1 MEISSYKKD
10 PQNFLSEL
18 DKVELN
24 QLRGADSTAL
34 DELVALLKKENIK
47 ITAKY
52 DSDIDAS
59 AFPDRVVTDN
69 ESLLRKLLAYF
80 MPADANIPGGFY
92 DAQVRGG
99 YENFKRLITDGAAA
113 GHREYTLRS
122 FLAITQFSLT
132 PDRIDDDVISVMTD
146 NMFRH
151 EAKRNAL
158 KDRVTDL
165 TAELNIYSKIT
176 TEINRV
182 LSASGTLSID
192 STGLNLMDPKLY
204 GFSGSNADKFYQSAE
219 YKLLE
224 KIRGSAIDP
233 KLIAAAEEK
242 RAEANLIQQQLNES
256 PGILNFA
263 SSASSAAF
271 GNPRPMLM
279 HQNAVKENEQRR
291 DSLFAE
297 ATKLAGLTINQFLE
311 SPLKRSG
318 ALTELK
324 DSYAYDKD
332 NNVLA
337 NFATTV
343 NDRTRPLNDEVNQKT
358 TELNDISSRYNS
370 AIEALNRFI
379 QKYESVMRDILQ
391 AI

>member
-52 DSDIDAS
+52 DPKIDSS
-59 AFPDRVVTDN
+59 AFPDQAVTDD

-80 MPADANIPGGFY
+80 MPTDATIPGGIY
-92 DAQVRGG
+92 DAQIRGG
-99 YENFKRLITDGAAA
+99 YENFKKIITDRVVA
-113 GHREYTLRS
+113 GEREYTLRS
-122 FLAITQFSLT
+122 FLAVAQFSLA

-151 EAKRNAL
+151 EVKRNTL
-158 KDRVTDL
+158 KDKITDL
-165 TAELNIYSKIT
+165 TAELNIYSKVT
-176 TEINRV
+176 TEINRI
-182 LSASGTLSID
+182 LSESGTLSIT
-192 STGLNLMDPKLY
+192 STGLNLLDPKLY

-224 KIRGSAIDP
+224 KIRGSAIDA

-242 RAEANLIQQQLNES
+242 RTQAELIQQQLNRY
-256 PGILNFA
+256 
-263 SSASSAAF
+263 SSDIA
-271 GNPRPMLM
+271 
-279 HQNAVKENEQRR
+279 HAVYENMYGHSFEEGERRR
-291 DSLFAE
+291 DSLLAD
-297 ATKLAGLTINQFLE
+297 ATRLAGLTIKQFLE
-311 SPLKRSG
+311 SPLKRTG
-318 ALTELK
+318 ALTGLK

>member
-52 DSDIDAS
+52 DPKIDSS
-59 AFPDRVVTDN
+59 AFPDQTVTDD

-80 MPADANIPGGFY
+80 MPTDATIPGGIY
-92 DAQVRGG
+92 DAQIRGG
-99 YENFKRLITDGAAA
+99 YENFKKIITDRVAA
-113 GHREYTLRS
+113 GEREYTLRS
-122 FLAITQFSLT
+122 FLAVAQFSLT

-151 EAKRNAL
+151 EAKRNTL
-158 KDRVTDL
+158 KDRITDL
-165 TAELNIYSKIT
+165 TAELNIYSKVT
-176 TEINRV
+176 TEINRL
-182 LSASGTLSID
+182 LSESGTLSIT
-192 STGLNLMDPKLY
+192 STGLNLLDPKLY
-204 GFSGSNADKFYQSAE
+204 GFSGSNADKFFQSAE

-242 RAEANLIQQQLNES
+242 RTQANLIQQQLNEYADNDLRRQFYGRKYGHS
-256 PGILNFA
+256 FEEGE
-263 SSASSAAF
+263 
-271 GNPRPMLM
+271 R
-279 HQNAVKENEQRR
+279 RR
-291 DSLFAE
+291 DSLLAD
-297 ATKLAGLTINQFLE
+297 ATRLAGLTIKQFLE
-311 SPLKRSG
+311 SPLKRTG
-318 ALTELK
+318 ALTGLK

-343 NDRTRPLNDEVNQKT
+343 NDRTRPLNDEVNRKT

>member
-69 ESLLRKLLAYF
+69 ESLLKKLLAYF

-242 RAEANLIQQQLNES
+242 RAEANRIQQELNES
-256 PGILNFA
+256 SGYLNV
-263 SSASSAAF
+263 AARAVIA
-271 GNPRPMLM
+271 PIAPMAMLE

-291 DSLFAE
+291 DNLFAE

>member
-1 MEISSYKKD
+1 ML
-10 PQNFLSEL
+10 P
-18 DKVELN
+18 
-24 QLRGADSTAL
+24 
-34 DELVALLKKENIK
+34 
-47 ITAKY
+47 
-52 DSDIDAS
+52 
-59 AFPDRVVTDN
+59 PW
-69 ESLLRKLLAYF
+69 
-80 MPADANIPGGFY
+80 
-92 DAQVRGG
+92 VRGG

-242 RAEANLIQQQLNES
+242 RAEANRIQQELNES
-256 PGILNFA
+256 SGYLNV
-263 SSASSAAF
+263 AARAVIA
-271 GNPRPMLM
+271 PIAPIAPMAMLE

-291 DSLFAE
+291 DNLFAE